1 MTDPDRRIVRFDLTI
16 AASNVGVAGMLSTVA
31 VATAWWWLTPLA
43 ALGSAL
49 LFAASDRSRNGLW
62 ALFGVG
68 ILGMAAIVWA
78 VIATDSGARYLP
90 PALLGVGVG
99 YAVNRLLF
107 GVVWSVPA
115 VRRQRETS

>member
-1 MTDPDRRIVRFDLTI
+1 VTDPDRRIVLFDLTI

-78 VIATDSGARYLP
+78 VIATDSGAGYLP

-115 VRRQRETS
+115 VRRQRETA